1 MRIGIC
7 DDNEKEHAFLMQT
20 CDLYGEHTYMHFYS
34 GEELLHAERFPEL
47 LFLDIEMSALNGLDV
62 MYHLERSNPS
72 PYILF
77 YTCHI
82 ELISDAFGK
91 KVLGFLRKPVSARE
105 IRKYLCRAEGLLT
118 AQETVLLE
126 NDEKLSLGN
135 ILYIES
141 DGNYSIFHTGTREL
155 VFSRI
160 GMKEW
165 AEQLSHASFSYI
177 HRKYIVNLYHVRDIS
192 GQFMVMADGERLP
205 ISRRRLRETRQNFK
219 DFLFHKKSF

>member
-1 MRIGIC
+1 
-7 DDNEKEHAFLMQT
+7 MQT
-20 CDLYGEHTYMHFYS
+20 CDLYGKHTYMHFYS
-34 GEELLHAERFPEL
+34 GEELLHGERFPEL
-47 LFLDIEMSALNGLDV
+47 LFLDIEMAGMDGLDL
-62 MYHLERSNPS
+62 MHHLERSNPG

-77 YTCHI
+77 YTCHG

-91 KVLGFLRKPVSARE
+91 KVLGFLRKPASARE
-105 IRKYLCRAEGLLT
+105 IRKYLIRVEGLLT
-118 AQETVLLE
+118 AQEIITLE
-126 NDEKLSLGN
+126 NNEKVSLGN

-165 AEQLSHASFSYI
+165 AEQLFPASFSYI

-192 GQFMVMADGERLP
+192 EQSIILADGRRLP
-205 ISRRRLRETRQNFK
+205 ISRRRLKETRQNFK